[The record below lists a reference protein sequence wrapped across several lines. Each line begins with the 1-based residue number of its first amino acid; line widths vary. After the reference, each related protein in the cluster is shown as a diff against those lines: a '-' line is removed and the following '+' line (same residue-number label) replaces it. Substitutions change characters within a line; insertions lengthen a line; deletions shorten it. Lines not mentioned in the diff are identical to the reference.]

1 MHDPASILVVEDEFI
16 LREMLA
22 ENLRDAGYE
31 PDSAENGED
40 AWAMLQANPQRYSTV
55 LLDRRMPDM
64 DGLEVLRRIRAEPIL
79 AHIPVIMQTGMTEP
93 EDILA
98 GLRAGAHY
106 YLTKPFTSETLLAI
120 VATAVGDYRRAREL
134 QHEASLAT
142 QTLRHLTSATFRFRT
157 PSEAR
162 DIAAMLSHACPD
174 AQNVVL
180 GLSELMLNAIEHGN
194 LSITY
199 QEKTDLIEAEALHA
213 EIARRLALP
222 AYAERFATLV
232 YERLD
237 GKIQL
242 LITDQGNGFDWRKF
256 LDIDPAR
263 AFDSHGRGIAM
274 ARMLSFSELEYRGRG
289 NEVLAVVNLSPPG

>member
-1 MHDPASILVVEDEFI
+1 
-16 LREMLA
+16 
-22 ENLRDAGYE
+22 
-31 PDSAENGED
+31 
-40 AWAMLQANPQRYSTV
+40 
-55 LLDRRMPDM
+55 
-64 DGLEVLRRIRAEPIL
+64 
-79 AHIPVIMQTGMTEP
+79 
-93 EDILA
+93 
-98 GLRAGAHY
+98 
-106 YLTKPFTSETLLAI
+106 
-120 VATAVGDYRRAREL
+120 
-134 QHEASLAT
+134 
-142 QTLRHLTSATFRFRT
+142 
-157 PSEAR
+157 
-162 DIAAMLSHACPD
+162 MLSHACPD

-213 EIARRLALP
+213 EIAHRLALP